1 MNDHVISG
9 EYFLKLVPDTSVVI
23 DGRITTLIDT
33 GEYNG
38 AQIIIPE
45 AVVAELEAQA
55 NQGREIGFSGLTEL
69 QELCKLAERGIISIE
84 FYGERPTLE
93 QVKLASGGEIDS
105 LIRKVAITHGAR
117 FITSDVVQSEV
128 AKAKGLDVLYLRPQ
142 VEDFTPLAIDQFFDE
157 YTIAVYLKERAKPMV
172 RRGTIGKTETF
183 TARDT
188 LCTEYELRSMA
199 QEILE
204 RAKRDPDGFIEIEK
218 RGVTVVQIGSMRISI
233 ARRPFSDGMEITA
246 VRPIVDLSL
255 QDYSQAE
262 IIKKI
267 LLSEK
272 PGVLITGTP
281 GCGKTTL
288 AQAIATYLSDSGCIV
303 KTMEQP
309 REMQVPDQITQYTAL
324 DGSMV
329 NTADVMLLVRP
340 DYVIFDELRKNDDFD
355 VFADMR
361 LAGIG
366 MVGILHAVSPLEAL
380 QRMAYRIDFSALS
393 QVFGSLIYMKDGQ
406 IQHIYSTSFSMK
418 IPEGADNE
426 MHIRPVTTLS
436 ELQTGDV
443 AFEIF
448 KFGTETVVLPIAPV
462 EEEEAPAYEPPQ
474 ETGKGLEP
482 EKAVVAVATVQNS
495 EPQQSED
502 ENENEDEDEE
512 SSTWEVTERDIQREI
527 GRYSNGEIL
536 VEMLSA
542 TKAVVYIDDRDVPAA
557 IGKGGK
563 NIAAIVNKVGV
574 GIDIRPASEL
584 AKKAKVAA
592 ASAPVEKEELNL
604 GEGLQVR
611 IDKKQLSI
619 ISSDNTGKIVDV
631 FAGRE
636 YLFTATVNDSG
647 EIHLAKN
654 STIAQ
659 EMLRRY
665 NEGEPIRLKT
675 V

>member
-1 MNDHVISG
+1 M
-9 EYFLKLVPDTSVVI
+9 KLVPDTSVVI
-23 DGRITTLIDT
+23 DGRITTLIDN
-33 GEYNG
+33 GEYKG

-55 NQGREIGFSGLTEL
+55 NQGREIGYSGLTEL
-69 QELCKLAERGIISIE
+69 QELCKLAEKGIISIE
-84 FYGERPTLE
+84 FVGTRPTLE

-105 LIRKVAITHGAR
+105 LIRRVAIDYGAR

-128 AKAKGLDVLYLRPQ
+128 AKAKGIDVVYLKPQ

-157 YTIAVYLKERAKPMV
+157 HTIAVYLKERARPMA
-172 RRGTIGKTETF
+172 RKGNIQKMETLTIREQ
-183 TARDT
+183 
-188 LCTEYELRSMA
+188 LCNEYELRSMA

-218 RGVTVVQIGSMRISI
+218 RGVTIVQIGSMRISI
-233 ARRPFSDGMEITA
+233 TRRPFSDGMEITA
-246 VRPIVDLSL
+246 VRPIVDLALS
-255 QDYSQAE
+255 DYAQSD
-262 IIKKI
+262 IIRK
-267 LLSEK
+267 LLMSDK
-272 PGVLITGTP
+272 PGILITGVP

-288 AQAIATYLSDSGCIV
+288 AQAIATYLSDSGYIV

-309 REMQVPDQITQYTAL
+309 REMQVPDQITQYSAL

-329 NTADVMLLVRP
+329 NTADVLLLVRP
-340 DYVIFDELRKNDDFD
+340 DYVIFDELRKNEDFE

-361 LAGIG
+361 LAGIAMIG
-366 MVGILHAVSPLEAL
+366 SLHAVSPHEAL
-380 QRMAYRIDFSALS
+380 QRLADRIDFSVLA
-393 QVFGSLIYMKDGQ
+393 QVFGSMIYLKDGE
-406 IQHIYSTSFSMK
+406 IQRIYTTSFAMK
-418 IPEGADNE
+418 VPEGVDSE
-426 MHIRPVTTLS
+426 MHTRPVTILTDM
-436 ELQTGDV
+436 QTGEV
-443 AFEIF
+443 SFEMF
-448 KFGTETVVLPIAPV
+448 KFDTETIVIPVAPAEK
-462 EEEEAPAYEPPQ
+462 EEEVEYEPPA

-482 EKAVVAVATVQNS
+482 QKTVTP
-495 EPQQSED
+495 EPQQAED
-502 ENENEDEDEE
+502 EGDGEDEE
-512 SSTWEVTERDIQREI
+512 EENSTWEVTERDIQREI
-527 GRYSNGEIL
+527 GRYSNGEVM

-584 AKKAKVAA
+584 VKKTKVAA
-592 ASAPVEKEELNL
+592 AAAPPEKEELNL

-619 ISSDNTGKIVDV
+619 ISADNTGKIVDV

-636 YLFTATVNDSG
+636 YLFTATVNDLG

>member
-1 MNDHVISG
+1 
-9 EYFLKLVPDTSVVI
+9 LKIVPDTSVVI
-23 DGRITTLIDT
+23 DGRITNLIDT

-38 AQIIIPE
+38 AHIIIPE

-69 QELCKLAERGIISIE
+69 QELCKLAKQGIISIE
-84 FYGERPTLE
+84 FVGVRPSLE
-93 QVKLASGGEIDS
+93 QVKLASGGEIDA
-105 LIRKVAITHGAR
+105 LIRKVAIDYGAR

-128 AKAKGLDVLYLRPQ
+128 AKAKGIDVLYLKPQ

-157 YTIAVYLKERAKPMV
+157 HTIAVYLKERAKPV
-172 RRGTIGKTETF
+172 ARKGTIQKTETM
-183 TARDT
+183 TLRDQ
-188 LCTEYELRSMA
+188 LCTEYELRMIA

-233 ARRPFSDGMEITA
+233 TRRPFSDGMEITA

-255 QDYSQAE
+255 DDYSEADL
-262 IIKKI
+262 IKQMLKG
-267 LLSEK
+267 EK
-272 PGVLITGTP
+272 PGILITGPP

-288 AQAIATYLSDSGCIV
+288 AQAIATYLCDEGVII

-309 REMQVPDQITQYTAL
+309 REMLVPDQITQYTAL
-324 DGSMV
+324 DGSMA
-329 NTADVMLLVRP
+329 NTADVLLLVRP
-340 DYVIFDELRKNDDFD
+340 DFVIFDELRRNEDFE

-366 MVGILHAVSPLEAL
+366 MIGIIHAVSPHEAL
-380 QRMAYRIDFSALS
+380 QRFADRLDFSVLA
-393 QVFGSLIYMKDGQ
+393 QIFGSMIYVRDGQ
-406 IQHIYSTSFSMK
+406 IHQICSTSFSMK
-418 IPEGADNE
+418 VPEGIDSD
-426 MHIRPVTTLS
+426 MQIRPVTTVS
-436 ELQTGDV
+436 DV
-443 AFEIF
+443 KTNLPIFEIF
-448 KFGTETVVLPIAPV
+448 RYGTETIVLPV
-462 EEEEAPAYEPPQ
+462 EEEGE
-474 ETGKGLEP
+474 EP
-482 EKAVVAVATVQNS
+482 ESSEKYVPPEETVMHAEPREEPVEEKA
-495 EPQQSED
+495 PD
-502 ENENEDEDEE
+502 DEE
-512 SSTWEVTERDIQREI
+512 PDEEEETNAWSITERDIQREI
-527 GRYSNGEIL
+527 GRYTGGEVN

-574 GIDIRPASEL
+574 GIDIRPSSEL
-584 AKKAKVAA
+584 AKKVKAL
-592 ASAPVEKEELNL
+592 SPGSSDREELTL
-604 GEGLQVR
+604 GDGLQVR

-619 ISSDNTGKIVDV
+619 ISPDNTGKIVDV